1 MLRSP
6 GGRTP
11 SLVSVPVLARWGWGP
26 KQVILMPSEL
36 QFVPAK
42 WEPFSCGGWE
52 TVSIEH
58 PEQGLAGHSHDW
70 VTIIIWGTQYWQCY

>member
-1 MLRSP
+1 
-6 GGRTP
+6 
-11 SLVSVPVLARWGWGP
+11 
-26 KQVILMPSEL
+26 MPSEL

-42 WEPFSCGGWE
+42 WEHFSCGGWE
-52 TVSIEH
+52 TMSIEH